1 MIVSPKSDTVMK
13 ELFRNKKILRYFLS
27 DILDIPL
34 EEIDSIHRKD
44 PFLRKRRQW
53 QKLGILD
60 VVLEMNCSTKVNI
73 ELQVKFFERWDKRQI
88 FYLARLYSED
98 LVSGAEY
105 GSLKKCVGISILDF
119 DLTDRPECHSVY
131 TLKDEKGNEFSD
143 VLEIHVLELKKKTS
157 GNTRAE
163 EWITFFNVET
173 EEDLDMIRT
182 NNPGILEAIG
192 ELRRLSHNNP
202 LYLWYEAYLKR
213 VRDDRAWRNYVVK
226 EAQEAA
232 RVEARAEAMAE
243 AEAAISE
250 AMAKVRAEAEAKA
263 RAEAEEYQLVK
274 LICKKLRKGTSV
286 ELIAKELEEDLGRVR
301 GICKAAKGLAPDYDT
316 EKVMEKLKRADRK

>member
-34 EEIDSIHRKD
+34 EEIASIHRKD

-60 VVLEMNCSTKVNI
+60 VVLEMNRSTKVNI

-143 VLEIHVLELKKKTS
+143 VLEIHVLELKKKQS

-213 VRDDRAWRNYVVK
+213 VRDERAWRNYVVK

-232 RVEARAEAMAE
+232 RVE
-243 AEAAISE
+243 
-250 AMAKVRAEAEAKA
+250 A

-301 GICKAAKGLAPDYDT
+301 GICKAAKGLAPDYDA

>member
-34 EEIDSIHRKD
+34 EEIASIHRKD

-53 QKLGILD
+53 QKLGSLD
-60 VVLEMNCSTKVNI
+60 VVLEMNRSTKVNI

-143 VLEIHVLELKKKTS
+143 VLEIHVLELKKKQS

-213 VRDDRAWRNYVVK
+213 VRDERAWRNYVVK

-232 RVEARAEAMAE
+232 RVE
-243 AEAAISE
+243 
-250 AMAKVRAEAEAKA
+250 A

-301 GICKAAKGLAPDYDT
+301 GICKAAKGLAPDYDA

>member
-60 VVLEMNCSTKVNI
+60 VVLEMNRSTKVNI

-143 VLEIHVLELKKKTS
+143 VLEIHVLELKKKRS

-232 RVEARAEAMAE
+232 RVEARAEA
-243 AEAAISE
+243 
-250 AMAKVRAEAEAKA
+250 
-263 RAEAEEYQLVK
+263 EEYQLVK

>member
-34 EEIDSIHRKD
+34 EEIASIHRKD

-60 VVLEMNCSTKVNI
+60 VVLEMNRSTKVNI

-143 VLEIHVLELKKKTS
+143 VLEIHVLELKKKQS

-213 VRDDRAWRNYVVK
+213 VRDERAWRNYVVK

-232 RVEARAEAMAE
+232 RVEARAEA
-243 AEAAISE
+243 
-250 AMAKVRAEAEAKA
+250 
-263 RAEAEEYQLVK
+263 EEYQLVK
-274 LICKKLRKGTSV
+274 LICKKLRQGTSV

-301 GICKAAKGLAPDYDT
+301 GICKAAKGLAPDYDA